1 MVIKVGLII
10 LAKAALAIGFGILI
24 LALL

>member
-1 MVIKVGLII
+1 VIKFGLII